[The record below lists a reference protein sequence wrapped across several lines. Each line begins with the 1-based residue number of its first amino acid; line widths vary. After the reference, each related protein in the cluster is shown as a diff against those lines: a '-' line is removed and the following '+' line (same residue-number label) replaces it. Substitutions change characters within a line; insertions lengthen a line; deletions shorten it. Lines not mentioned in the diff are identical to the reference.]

1 MGRRVAAVAA
11 AVALGFTGCL
21 NDMQRDFDRLVR
33 RDAVRTPKAPKVA
46 PASVETAQR
55 VEDLGRQIIAQN
67 TFTGLDPIL
76 HTMGVPE
83 PVLFHRGT
91 AELFI
96 SEGLVKQCKTTDELA
111 AVLCSELGKMMA
123 EKRLARGVGRDK
135 DPIPSVA
142 LPDTGFN
149 AEGTRAAEL
158 ALQQQPLKPGDADPV
173 LLAKDLLRGAGFDPA
188 ELDRAEPLLKQSS
201 RGEDLEKQM
210 SGSAP
215 APTWEK

>member
-1 MGRRVAAVAA
+1 MRRQLAVAA
-11 AVALGFTGCL
+11 AVTTLALAGCL
-21 NDMQRDFDRLVR
+21 NDIQRDFDQLVR
-33 RDAVRTPKAPKVA
+33 RDGVRTPKPQKVS
-46 PASVETAQR
+46 PASIETAQR

-67 TFTGLDPIL
+67 TFTGLDPIF
-76 HTMGVPE
+76 HTIGLPE
-83 PVLFHRGT
+83 PILFHRST

-135 DPIPSVA
+135 DPIPAVA

-158 ALQQQPLKPGDADPV
+158 ALQQKPVKPGDADPV

-188 ELDRAEPLLKQSS
+188 ELDRVEPLLKQSS
-201 RGEDLEKQM
+201 PGEALEKQL
-210 SGSAP
+210 SGTAP